1 MLGMQLPPPIG
12 ERGLRSLRANAG
24 PGVEFSQL
32 SQCPNG
38 CHQPHFS
45 PNDWVCAREIVLGG
59 EKKTQSTHTN
69 LSLFPLEALSVS
81 VCVAAC
87 IRRFYAA
94 SRRISG
100 TASGGS

>member
-45 PNDWVCAREIVLGG
+45 PNDWGGLCARNCARGG
-59 EKKTQSTHTN
+59 KKDTKHTHTN
-69 LSLFPLEALSVS
+69 LSLLPLEALSVS

-94 SRRISG
+94 SRLS
-100 TASGGS
+100 AY